1 MEQIE
6 GQKVTENIYYCSDGK
21 YRWIYELNMLKNPVI
36 LMTIWKIFGI
46 LILVQIVLSFLLEV
60 FEGDI
65 STWFT
70 EYLLTPGFLIVPGI
84 LFALSLISYV
94 IIGFIYGWQYIV
106 LFEMDHHGVDH
117 IQMPKQFEKAQGLAW
132 LTAMAG
138 LATGNFT
145 TAGSGILAASK
156 NTSSTNFEFV
166 RKVIKKKNFHC
177 IKVNELMEKNQVYA
191 ADEDF
196 EFVWEFITQQCTKAK
211 IIG

>member
-6 GQKVTENIYYCSDGK
+6 GQKVTENIYYCPDGK

-84 LFALSLISYV
+84 LFTLSLISYV
-94 IIGFIYGWQYIV
+94 IIGFIYGWKYIV

-156 NTSSTNFEFV
+156 STSSSTFANV
-166 RKVIKKKNFHC
+166 KKVIGQKSFHC
-177 IKVNELMEKNQVYA
+177 IKVNEILEKNQIYIP
-191 ADEDF
+191 DEDY
-196 EFVWEFITQQCTKAK
+196 EFVWNFITSRCPNATIKW
-211 IIG
+211 

>member
-6 GQKVTENIYYCSDGK
+6 GQKVTENIYYCPDGK

-84 LFALSLISYV
+84 LFTLSLISYV

-145 TAGSGILAASK
+145 TAGSGILAGSK
-156 NTSSTNFEFV
+156 STSSSTFANV
-166 RKVIKKKNFHC
+166 KKVIGQKSFHC
-177 IKVNELMEKNQVYA
+177 IKVNEILEKNQIYIP
-191 ADEDF
+191 DEDY
-196 EFVWEFITQQCTKAK
+196 EFVWNFITSRCPNATIKW
-211 IIG
+211 